1 MSAPRRFGGPDR
13 RRGEGPPRLTDLRG
27 CFEGAIPAVLATAS
41 AGGVPNVTFL
51 SKVHAVDAERIA
63 LSNQFLSK
71 SARNLVENPR
81 ASLLLVEPSSQDEY
95 RLSLVYER
103 TERRGPV
110 FEQMRAD
117 VDHLAVLAGLEDV
130 FRLQA
135 ADVYRVVDLEV
146 IRSRGPHGVAAGP
159 GGPDR
164 LGELSARLARCG
176 DLDTLVR
183 ATVDGLADVLGYGHA
198 SLLLGDEDGRR
209 LFTIASRGY
218 EAEGVGS
225 EIVVGEG
232 LVGMAAERCEPIVVG
247 NLRQMARYSAS
258 IRQAFEEA
266 GDVGPGHEVP
276 VPGLAQAN
284 SRLAVPAMALGRL
297 VGVVVVESSRHA
309 AFDQTDVSA
318 LQVVGSVVGAAIEG
332 IRAEERAAD
341 ARRPD
346 EDRPQPVPSGG
357 RETLVRFFAVDG
369 STFLDGDYLIKG
381 VAGRILWSLL
391 RQHRTEGRVDFTN
404 REVRLDPSLDLPDFR
419 DNFES
424 RLILLKRRLD
434 ERDAPI
440 RIAKTGR
447 CRFRLEVGTALRLE
461 AMGTPDN

>member
-1 MSAPRRFGGPDR
+1 MSGFAAEEASTAGPT
-13 RRGEGPPRLTDLRG
+13 LADLAA
-27 CFEGAIPAVLATAS
+27 CFEGAVPAVLATAS
-41 AGGVPNVTFL
+41 GRGVPNVTYL
-51 SKVHAVDAERIA
+51 SRVHAVDAERVA

-81 ASLLLVEPSSQDEY
+81 ASLLLIDPPSQDEF

-110 FEQMRAD
+110 FDRMRDD
-117 VDHLAVLAGLEDV
+117 VDRLAALAGLEHI

-135 ADVYRVVDLEV
+135 ADVYRVVDIEV
-146 IRSRGPHGVAAGP
+146 VRSAGRAPDGAAGA
-159 GGPDR
+159 GPAG
-164 LGELSARLARCG
+164 LGELCTRLSRCG

-183 ATVDGLADVLGYGHA
+183 TTVDGL
-198 SLLLGDEDGRR
+198 SELLGHEHTMVLLADEDGSR

-218 EAEGVGS
+218 ETEGVGS
-225 EIVVGEG
+225 EVVVGEG
-232 LVGMAAERCEPIVVG
+232 LVGMVAARCEALRVG

-258 IRQAFEEA
+258 IRQSFEDS
-266 GDVGPGHEVP
+266 GDVGPGREVP
-276 VPGLAQAN
+276 VPDLADTN
-284 SRLAVPAMALGRL
+284 SRVAVPAMAMGRL
-297 VGVVVVESSRHA
+297 VGVLVAESTRHA
-309 AFDQTDVSA
+309 HFDDDDVAA
-318 LQVVGSVVGAAIEG
+318 LQVVASLLGATVEG

-341 ARRPD
+341 ARVVSAVAPAA
-346 EDRPQPVPSGG
+346 VPAGAA
-357 RETLVRFFAVDG
+357 TTQVRFFPVDG

-391 RQHRTEGRVDFTN
+391 RQHGDEGRVDFTN

-434 ERDAPI
+434 ERAAPI
-440 RIAKTGR
+440 RIEKTGR
-447 CRFRLEVGTALRLE
+447 GRFRLVVEGALALQERSS
-461 AMGTPDN
+461 